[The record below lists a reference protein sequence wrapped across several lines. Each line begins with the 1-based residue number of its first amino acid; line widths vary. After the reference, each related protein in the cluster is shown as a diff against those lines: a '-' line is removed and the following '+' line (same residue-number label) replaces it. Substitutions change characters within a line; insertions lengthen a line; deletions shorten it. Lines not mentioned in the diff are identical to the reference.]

1 MVRRQSGGNSKDVRD
16 IMVDNLCRET
26 KKGQTLKDKD
36 PNGFVQIDNLCST
49 VGESSNSIN
58 NVRSNVNVNSGSN
71 SSTNNSTS
79 SNKSFVGGN
88 VLLNIGSMMT
98 APVRKML
105 SLGGINTSKI
115 TDTAKEKVNSL
126 LNKKVE
132 TEVVSN
138 DATSN
143 TQVTSEN
150 IEEKITNKLENLS
163 GGRRRTKKGK
173 GKRKGR
179 KSNSN
184 RSKRRKNRTKRK

>member
-1 MVRRQSGGNSKDVRD
+1 
-16 IMVDNLCRET
+16 
-26 KKGQTLKDKD
+26 
-36 PNGFVQIDNLCST
+36 
-49 VGESSNSIN
+49 
-58 NVRSNVNVNSGSN
+58 
-71 SSTNNSTS
+71 
-79 SNKSFVGGN
+79 
-88 VLLNIGSMMT
+88 MT

>member
-58 NVRSNVNVNSGSN
+58 NGRSNVNVNSGSN
-71 SSTNNSTS
+71 SSTNNSAS

-88 VLLNIGSMMT
+88 ILLNIGSMMT

>member
-58 NVRSNVNVNSGSN
+58 NVRSNVNVNSD
-71 SSTNNSTS
+71 STSNSTS
-79 SNKSFVGGN
+79 TSNNKSFVGGN
-88 VLLNIGSMMT
+88 ILLNIGSMMT

-132 TEVVSN
+132 EEVVSN

>member
-26 KKGQTLKDKD
+26 KKGQSLKNKD

-71 SSTNNSTS
+71 SSTNNSSS

-88 VLLNIGSMMT
+88 ILLNLGSLIT

-179 KSNSN
+179 NSNSN

>member
-26 KKGQTLKDKD
+26 KKGQSLKNKD

-71 SSTNNSTS
+71 SSTNNSSS

-88 VLLNIGSMMT
+88 ILLNLGSMMT

-179 KSNSN
+179 NSNSN